1 MKVTSFIL
9 FALLA
14 SHILA
19 VKAGVKTITAASV
32 WSKNA
37 SMQTGGADANAANVQ
52 IVGAEDN
59 SKVDGLEVIAAD
71 GNPVAD
77 QPNIDTQLN
86 IRSMMNDMVI
96 DSEELEYSNLEETAF
111 KDHVAVTNAYMESLG
126 NLFEQLL
133 AQEQPTVDCAPDA
146 EDCLPAGVMKMIL
159 WSDNVTNNFYASK
172 RTYFHIWFTPVCGKV
187 ELPTPYLENKVI
199 TVCLKAEATA
209 KQVAEKAVRQAV
221 SGVMTSRKAGQDQ
234 DKTCSHMKLDD
245 NGNAV
250 TTQTQCLDLDKGS
263 NLVKCFFEISGS
275 QTFMVDYQCFYPA
288 LWKTWFLSF
297 KKVYLAMKAKG
308 YVVNTPEL
316 QQRRCFLDEDLFYQ
330 GIQNDTSSAAYI
342 AWSTKLAQKTEAQ
355 RQATCL
361 MTFTEFCSNSPNP
374 F

>member
-37 SMQTGGADANAANVQ
+37 SMQVPGAAAQNADDVQ
-52 IVGAEDN
+52 LGTSPADF
-59 SKVDGLEVIAAD
+59 KVEGLEITDEA

-77 QPNIDTQLN
+77 QPNKDTQIN

-96 DSEELEYSNLEETAF
+96 DSEELEYSNLEQTVF

-126 NLFEQLL
+126 NLFEQLR
-133 AQEQPTVDCAPDA
+133 AQEQPTVDCPLDA

-159 WSDNVTNNFYASK
+159 WSSTIANNFHADR
-172 RTYFHIWFTPVCGKV
+172 RTYFHIWFTPVCNPV

-221 SGVMTSRKAGQDQ
+221 SGVMTSRKTGQSQ

-245 NGNAV
+245 
-250 TTQTQCLDLDKGS
+250 
-263 NLVKCFFEISGS
+263 
-275 QTFMVDYQCFYPA
+275 
-288 LWKTWFLSF
+288 
-297 KKVYLAMKAKG
+297 
-308 YVVNTPEL
+308 
-316 QQRRCFLDEDLFYQ
+316 
-330 GIQNDTSSAAYI
+330 
-342 AWSTKLAQKTEAQ
+342 
-355 RQATCL
+355 
-361 MTFTEFCSNSPNP
+361 
-374 F
+374 